1 MSRTPTRQYR
11 NLLTLVPLALV
22 AAAASFGIGVQT
34 SNQLRTIQGSA
45 ATEAPRGDV
54 TGDGNVDE
62 RDAAVI
68 LEIAQ
73 GYRKATPA
81 ELAADPNSN
90 GQLTVDDAI
99 RVLRSISPR

>member
-1 MSRTPTRQYR
+1 MSHTPTRSYR
-11 NLLTLVPLALV
+11 NLLTLVPLALI
-22 AAAASFGIGVQT
+22 AGAASFGIGVQT
-34 SNQLRTIQGSA
+34 SDQLRTIQGSA

-54 TGDGNVDE
+54 TGDGMVDA
-62 RDAAVI
+62 RDAAII

-73 GYRKATPA
+73 GYRKATPS

>member
-1 MSRTPTRQYR
+1 MSRTPTRSYR

-34 SNQLRTIQGSA
+34 SDQLRAIQGSA

-54 TGDGNVDE
+54 SGDGTVDE
-62 RDAAVI
+62 RDATII

-73 GYRKATPA
+73 GYRKATPS